1 MTLGISHSEVESSK
15 QGCTDGGGEKDRV
28 WGGKEHWSQL
38 ISAASLLQ
46 PRTCNKMQRTN
57 ASHHTIKSRGAEEEE
72 PRALTGEACRSAQ
85 VSAETAGTLSA

>member
-1 MTLGISHSEVESSK
+1 MNP
-15 QGCTDGGGEKDRV
+15 
-28 WGGKEHWSQL
+28 
-38 ISAASLLQ
+38 LLQ